1 MQQDNA
7 MHSLPMIATSP
18 PVSERKKRKHGNI
31 QFEVEVSS
39 KCIFVCK
46 YHSENENITLKTIM
60 SHWER
65 KYHIEKWS
73 R

>member
-7 MHSLPMIATSP
+7 MHSLAMIATSP
-18 PVSERKKRKHGNI
+18 PISEGKKIKHGNI

-46 YHSENENITLKTIM
+46 YHSENENITLKMKM